1 MTDMTQV
8 LNTMTDKEIVSD
20 LLISQKHL
28 TSSYNTYAGECVNAQ
43 LKDTMLNILKEEHCI
58 QSDLFSDMSANG
70 WYQTTPAEQQ
80 KIDQTK
86 QKFPINGCS
95 NS

>member
-1 MTDMTQV
+1 MTDTMQGI
-8 LNTMTDKEIVSD
+8 NIMTDKEILSD

-28 TSSYNTYAGECVNAQ
+28 TSSYNTYAGECVNMQ
-43 LKDTMLNILKEEHCI
+43 LRDTMLDILKDEHCI
-58 QSDLFSDMSANG
+58 QSDLFSELSTNG

-86 QKFPINGCS
+86 QKFPVNGCAS
-95 NS
+95 